1 MPSVKEIDAGPS
13 PGTADRATAAPTQA
27 ATLSVIID
35 DGAGERTER
44 LPSLTNVGEALSAY
58 DRLWNAAMER
68 GYTLRGGTLE
78 IDGRVYRVSQNGR
91 LWDGARSVTETEAQC
106 GPSSHPAS
114 RTALSEPPTRRRP
127 TQERDR

>member
-1 MPSVKEIDAGPS
+1 MTSVKEINAEPILSAAAGDAAP
-13 PGTADRATAAPTQA
+13 PTQA
-27 ATLSVIID
+27 ATLSVVID
-35 DGAGERTER
+35 DGVGERTER
-44 LPSLTNVGEALSAY
+44 LPALANVTEAMSAY

-106 GPSSHPAS
+106 GPSPNPAPIAAS
-114 RTALSEPPTRRRP
+114 PKPPIRRRP
-127 TQERDR
+127 PHERDR